1 MSDPVYIGMPPTDTR
16 FLVFR
21 TGTADPKDVWG
32 EIRCGGPCQ
41 DDYGRIKVHVQD
53 AQHFL
58 KLQQAAINSIVAAE
72 AKLKFP
78 IICTGSWRSCT
89 TAHALFAQDPQRYA
103 PPDKG
108 AHMRGLAIDVN
119 QLLPKLKLEAI
130 DKALLARG
138 WHKARPDDEPWH
150 MSFGIQV

>member
-1 MSDPVYIGMPPTDTR
+1 MSDPVFIGMPPIDTK

-21 TGTADPKDVWG
+21 TGTQDPKDVWG
-32 EIRCGGPCQ
+32 EIRCGGPCK

-58 KLQQAAINSIVAAE
+58 KLQQAAIESIQAAE
-72 AKLKFP
+72 AKLHFS
-78 IICTGSWRSCT
+78 IICTGSWRSCS

-119 QLLPKLKLEAI
+119 QLLPKLKLAAI

-138 WHKARPDDEPWH
+138 WHQARSDEPWH
-150 MSFGIQV
+150 YSFGIQV